1 MIEWLDVTWE
11 FVRFARS
18 RKRALAA
25 NRAIVALIVL
35 GACMPVPLHGPRV
48 IDGWQGGTSLATTAS
63 AVPRAPGDVRP
74 AFLPSPFDVRFA
86 YGFTDDNPWHPAL
99 LLGAQATPL
108 LLLSHPQTDVYVQV
122 PRKLLLGLSGGA
134 GVSTFLL
141 APSGTLFYSQ
151 LGFVSANHTGV
162 YGMGGYL
169 HQPGRDSV
177 FRPAI
182 VSATLPND
190 ASVGTIATQIRLP
203 SRGTNGLGGPGRVQQ
218 TLHLFVT
225 RVFGHQQYVPC
236 SAPCTRAQWKPSV
249 TLIGAML
256 EGFHWRSDD
265 DLSPT
270 PLNTRRRAP

>member
-1 MIEWLDVTWE
+1 MLGWLEVTRD
-11 FVRFARS
+11 FVQCARS

-25 NRAIVALIVL
+25 HGAIGALMVL

-48 IDGWQGGTSLATTAS
+48 IDGWQGGTSLTTTAS
-63 AVPRAPGDVRP
+63 AVPRAPDGVRP
-74 AFLPSPFDVRFA
+74 AFIPSPFDVRFA

-134 GVSTFLL
+134 GVSTFLN

-151 LGFVSANHTGV
+151 LGFVSSNHTGL
-162 YGMGGYL
+162 YAMGGYL

-190 ASVGTIATQIRLP
+190 ASVGTVAAQIRLP
-203 SRGTNGLGGPGRVQQ
+203 SRGTIGLGGPGRVQQ

-225 RVFGHQQYVPC
+225 RVFGHAQYVPC
-236 SAPCTRAQWKPSV
+236 TAPCRSEQWRPTV
-249 TLIGAML
+249 TIIGAML
-256 EGFHWRSDD
+256 EGFHWRRDD
-265 DLSPT
+265 DLSAT
-270 PLNTRRRAP
+270 TLNTRRRAP